1 MKLSINKEAEKAL
14 LALPESGPGFQIV
27 EAVFHGKK
35 STYIVWNAEFAID
48 LKEAPI
54 SRDDITGALL
64 GGWINEQALSSITII
79 AAPSLHDFSLVG
91 SRVHSSASTVV
102 SGSSAVSPPPSTL
115 VKTVTLTNPRK
126 FYRFSPFSTDRR
138 VDPTN
143 GHFLPGTYCCPES
156 EEPFVPSGFSAVG
169 RFALPSAQ
177 PASYR
182 YEITAD
188 SGTNVLFG
196 TVAPAYGQAGGGVE
210 AYLPAGATNVTNVY
224 LKPTHIGDE

>member
-1 MKLSINKEAEKAL
+1 MKLSINKEAEREL

-27 EAVFHGKK
+27 KAVFHGET

-54 SRDDITGALL
+54 SGNDITGALL
-64 GGWINEQALSSITII
+64 ASWINEQALSPITII
-79 AAPSLHDFSLVG
+79 AAPSLHGFLLAGD
-91 SRVHSSASTVV
+91 RVHSSASKAV

-115 VKTVTLTNPRK
+115 VKTVTLTSPRK

-138 VDPTN
+138 VDPIN
-143 GHFLPGTYCCPES
+143 GNFLPGTYCCPES
-156 EEPFVPSGFSAVG
+156 EEPFVPSGFAAVG

-182 YEITAD
+182 CEITAD

-210 AYLPAGATNVTNVY
+210 AYLPDGATNVPGVY
-224 LKPTHIGDE
+224 FKPVHIGDD